1 MANYAGSIIGWT
13 DSKLTVK
20 GRQQSN
26 KLFPAFYKH
35 MNSFTDI
42 YSSDLTR
49 AMDTAQI
56 SLGFPNR
63 KIKL

>member
-1 MANYAGSIIGWT
+1 
-13 DSKLTVK
+13 
-20 GRQQSN
+20 
-26 KLFPAFYKH
+26 